1 MTASLIYCIIPRY
14 LNEQRGF
21 FMEYEDSIIAQTIR
35 RYIYDAENPDW
46 SALKREL
53 LVELGYTEE
62 EVFYI
67 MKDVRDGVL

>member
-1 MTASLIYCIIPRY
+1 
-14 LNEQRGF
+14 
-21 FMEYEDSIIAQTIR
+21 MEYEDSIIAQTIR

>member
-1 MTASLIYCIIPRY
+1 
-14 LNEQRGF
+14 
-21 FMEYEDSIIAQTIR
+21 MEYENSVIAQTIR
-35 RYIYDAENPDW
+35 RYIYDEENPDW
-46 SALKREL
+46 STLKTEL